1 MLRGSLS
8 DLTVPDLLQIPVSA
22 GKSGELILATPDTDA
37 RLYYVE
43 GRLVHLTMDELRGP
57 DVLSEIVAWTEG
69 EFEFRPDVV
78 TDEQSFEGELGPAL
92 EAASQQVEQAR
103 NETDDDDETR
113 VRKALYRFLAD
124 TEFAIHACVLHPNG
138 TMDVCGA
145 PRESTPAWMERL
157 RQSVLSV
164 VADYPRRQLQR
175 LLLEDEEGTLAVS
188 CLPGGSALLVVAKKD
203 AKLGAVS
210 VATDRLART
219 VRRIGAAERDA

>member
-57 DVLSEIVAWTEG
+57 DVLVEIISWTEG
-69 EFEFRPDVV
+69 EFEFRPDVM
-78 TDEQSFEGELGPAL
+78 TEELSFDGDLGPAL
-92 EAASQQVEQAR
+92 ETAAQQADQVRDRAG
-103 NETDDDDETR
+103 DDDETR
-113 VRKALYRFLAD
+113 VRKVLYRFLAD
-124 TEFAIHACVLHPNG
+124 TEFAIHACLLHPNG
-138 TMDVCGA
+138 TIDVCGA

-157 RQSVLSV
+157 RRSVLAV

-188 CLPGGSALLVVAKKD
+188 CLPDGSALLVVAKKD

-219 VRRIGAAERDA
+219 VRRVGALGRDT